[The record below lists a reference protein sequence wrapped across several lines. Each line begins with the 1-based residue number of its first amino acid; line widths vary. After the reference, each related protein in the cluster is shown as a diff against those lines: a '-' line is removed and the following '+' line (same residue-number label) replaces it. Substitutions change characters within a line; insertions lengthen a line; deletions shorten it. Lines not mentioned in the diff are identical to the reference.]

1 MKLPTD
7 TILSLPLRGLRG
19 YFLTTPSTG
28 LNFVLIGPVRDRLVE
43 PLGRFES
50 DFIPLPQPLGLLVFF
65 FVNERMEDALEYAP
79 KYEKK
84 KKPRL
89 LLNE

>member
-28 LNFVLIGPVRDRLVE
+28 LDFVLIGPVRDRLVE
-43 PLGRFES
+43 PLGRFS
-50 DFIPLPQPLGLLVFF
+50 SYFIPLPQPQPLGLLVFF

-84 KKPRL
+84 KNL
-89 LLNE
+89 GSY